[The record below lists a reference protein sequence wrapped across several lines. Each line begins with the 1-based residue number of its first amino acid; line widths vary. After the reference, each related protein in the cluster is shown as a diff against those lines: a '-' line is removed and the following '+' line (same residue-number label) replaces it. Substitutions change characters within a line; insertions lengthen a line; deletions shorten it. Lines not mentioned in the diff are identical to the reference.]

1 MLFLSPA
8 ALEVEVAERNSNM
21 GSDLNSKK
29 SADLAYFL
37 HLLLGDGRNYLALL
51 QLPYSLSSATG
62 F

>member
-51 QLPYSLSSATG
+51 QLPYTP
-62 F
+62 